1 MSGQNE
7 FGVDEIEF
15 QCAASEIDVAEFWVR
30 LQQVIYSKESVSRKT
45 LLKVFGRRRV
55 WIYMAE
61 LKRNGFVKIS
71 VGGEVNIIEAKR
83 GKGYVS
89 IEKNKGV

>member
-1 MSGQNE
+1 MSGQND
-7 FGVDEIEF
+7 FGADEIEF

-30 LQQVIYSKESVSRKT
+30 LQQVIWPGESVSRKV

-61 LKRNGFVKIS
+61 LERNGFVKIS
-71 VGGEVNIIEAKR
+71 VVSGEVAINETMR
-83 GKGYVS
+83 GKKYLP
-89 IEKNKGV
+89 